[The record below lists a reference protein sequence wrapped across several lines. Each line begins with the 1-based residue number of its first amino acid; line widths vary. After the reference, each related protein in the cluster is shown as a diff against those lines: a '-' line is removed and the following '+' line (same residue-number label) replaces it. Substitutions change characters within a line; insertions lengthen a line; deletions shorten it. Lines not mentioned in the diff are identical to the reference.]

1 MFRRERR
8 WEHSTYLWIRI
19 RPHGVYFSLLNQD
32 TPRRRI
38 TRRERMGTFHISMDS
53 NQAAWR
59 VFFPVES
66 GYASQADNK
75 ERVHQSSP
83 TREASSHIP
92 EYSKKSV
99 SHRPGDLFYHV
110 SVPFILSVSVPP
122 CDAGSIDRVKGKTAK
137 QSGAKLSFD
146 LPDLSF
152 SSPEDPLF
160 LIHSRDETRTI
171 HRRDLSFSR

>member
-8 WEHSTYLWIRI
+8 WGHSTYLWIRI

-38 TRRERMGTFHISMDS
+38 TRREEMGTFHISMGS

-66 GYASQADNK
+66 GSPRRRITRRESTK
-75 ERVHQSSP
+75 SSP
-83 TREASSHIP
+83 TRDASSHIP
-92 EYSKKSV
+92 GYSKKSV

>member
-1 MFRRERR
+1 
-8 WEHSTYLWIRI
+8 
-19 RPHGVYFSLLNQD
+19 
-32 TPRRRI
+32 
-38 TRRERMGTFHISMDS
+38 
-53 NQAAWR
+53 AWR